1 MNKFKLFLKYLF
13 LFFLGGAIYYGVEIA
28 YRGYSHFSMFI
39 VGGSCFVFIGLINEK
54 MPWDTWFELQVL
66 YGLLYTLAIE
76 FISGCI
82 LNIYLKLNIWDYSN
96 LPLNILGQVCLPFA
110 LLWIPLIAIAIVLD
124 DFIRYKIFKEEK
136 PRYRSF
142 IFEKIKKILHK

>member
-76 FISGCI
+76 FVSGCI